1 MIDRGIE
8 DQKRI
13 DRGIEDQEIIDRG
26 KEDQEII
33 YFYYHTKDVTVLTLH
48 FQISHLISIFFIRE

>member
-1 MIDRGIE
+1 M
-8 DQKRI
+8 K